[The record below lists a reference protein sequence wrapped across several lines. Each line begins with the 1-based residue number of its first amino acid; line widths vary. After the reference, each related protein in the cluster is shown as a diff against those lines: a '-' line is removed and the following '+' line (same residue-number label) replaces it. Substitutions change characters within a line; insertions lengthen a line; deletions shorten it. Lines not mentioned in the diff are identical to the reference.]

1 MSVPVNLEEALRIES
16 AFYGI
21 PVEVYSEYSTKE
33 RSAAKAR
40 HSKFAKQVSKATGRD
55 ANVLVSLTR
64 EELDTLFRDSKENGR
79 HEDGQEIDGPDDDM
93 DDGESL
99 EERAASV
106 KVTTPP
112 DYVGE
117 ESGKRPRSL
126 EDVYAYW
133 PIGDGEHYVT
143 VERKQPKSYNGVP
156 CAGYLG
162 MVRKRLS
169 VRAFQEMFG
178 GREYELCVYG
188 PDPGGR
194 QDEITGEPVIKRLSK
209 PIKVTVPLL
218 PPNLSAIPSVMD
230 HGQGEDEMSY
240 HPFAGIHSPEAKVVE
255 ASAKSQREMF
265 ELGARI
271 GGANR
276 QVQDP
281 TAYIG
286 FAKETFAQSSEALRK
301 QMELTEQRHQD
312 EIRRRDE
319 DVKRRDE
326 EMRDLR
332 DELRRITGRSEGSS
346 IQLVRELSEA
356 SQSRLQELRAHFEA
370 QLSDLR
376 ASQHAALEAQRTSH
390 GEERKTWEQRVRER
404 EDDYRRLL
412 DDAHRKHEE
421 EARRLKDEID
431 RVRREERESG
441 EARVRDQKERTE
453 ERLRDQKEA
462 HERELRTIREN
473 METKATAQVAA
484 KEMELATTRDRLSQ
498 AKEEAERAK
507 REAEEGK
514 DPVKVMEKAQKTAE
528 ALGYSKVD
536 GDPGPKTAGERLAAM
551 LGMGIQNLMSNP
563 QTMDVVAQ
571 WIARDKSG
579 AQARPGAPQGAMTG
593 AQAPRQLPT
602 GQTGQVA
609 ASPQGQPRRR
619 VDMWGAPGMVRRVE
633 TASAPPPTTQAPV
646 ASPVAEPVAAPISP
660 GFQMPTPATVATR
673 TDQEAQRSPQEQAPV
688 APQTT
693 SQETRGP
700 VLPEFDN
707 PFAAILPNEQ
717 VVQVLINLERA
728 IDSAVPP
735 DMFAAA
741 ILSNFPEQAR
751 ALVTGYKPE
760 MIETVTRSIP
770 GGSMSSILRQ
780 DGKAFVRKVWQ
791 AIQAQASARGETS

>member
-1 MSVPVNLEEALRIES
+1 MNAPVDLEEALRIES

-21 PVEVYSEYSTKE
+21 PVDVYSEYTTKE

-40 HSKFAKQVSKATGRD
+40 HSKFAKQVAKATGRD
-55 ANVLVSLTR
+55 VNDLVSLPR
-64 EELDTLFRDSKENGR
+64 EELDTLFQDSKENGR
-79 HEDGQEIDGPDDDM
+79 HEDGRALDDADDM
-93 DDGESL
+93 EEGESL
-99 EERAASV
+99 EERAAAV
-106 KVTTPP
+106 KVTPPP

-188 PDPGGR
+188 PDPNGR
-194 QDEITGEPVIKRLSK
+194 QDEITGEPVVKRLSK

-230 HGQGEDEMSY
+230 QGQGEDEMSY

-312 EIRRRDE
+312 EIRRRDD

-346 IQLVRELSEA
+346 LQLVRELSEA

-376 ASQHAALEAQRTSH
+376 ASQNAALESLRGSH
-390 GEERKTWEQRVRER
+390 AEERKTWEQRVRER

-431 RVRREERESG
+431 RVRREEREAG

-528 ALGYSKVD
+528 ALGYSKTD

-571 WIARDKSG
+571 WLARDKT
-579 AQARPGAPQGAMTG
+579 APQPRPGMPQGAMPG
-593 AQAPRQLPT
+593 GQAPRQLAPGT
-602 GQTGQVA
+602 MAPA
-609 ASPQGQPRRR
+609 AAAPQPPPRRR

-633 TASAPPPTTQAPV
+633 TPASAPV
-646 ASPVAEPVAAPISP
+646 APVAAPISA
-660 GFQMPTPATVATR
+660 GFQMPVPAAPVSQPVQVA
-673 TDQEAQRSPQEQAPV
+673 PQSAPEQAAPQPTEPVPV
-688 APQTT
+688 APQAPP
-693 SQETRGP
+693 QAQGGP
-700 VLPEFDN
+700 VMPDFDN

-741 ILSNFPEQAR
+741 ILSNFPEQAV
-751 ALVTGYKPE
+751 ALVTQYKPE

-770 GGSMSSILRQ
+770 GGSVSSILRQ
-780 DGKAFVRKVWQ
+780 DGRAFVRKVWQ
-791 AIQAQASARGETS
+791 AILAQSKAQAQEAAS